1 MNENRAIP
9 THIIIKMPK
18 VKEKILKKAV
28 TREPLSD
35 SELIFV
41 WELHWPAGNGMIYS
55 NS

>member
-1 MNENRAIP
+1 MQTATP
-9 THIIIKMPK
+9 KHIIIKMPK

-35 SELIFV
+35 SELISL
-41 WELHWPAGNGMIYS
+41 WELCWPEGSDMIYS